1 VPEQRPYW
9 VYVLQSEEPRYG
21 RCGRLPGFFY
31 VGCTTNPAR
40 RLRQHNGAL
49 VGGGRWTSKHRP
61 WVPRSL
67 YGPYKDQSD
76 ALRAERALKHGKR
89 GVSRTQWSPS
99 DSMWCRG
106 HGPLDDWVLDPTKRD
121 ERWERVIGIENQ

>member
-1 VPEQRPYW
+1 M
-9 VYVLQSEEPRYG
+9 
-21 RCGRLPGFFY
+21 
-31 VGCTTNPAR
+31 
-40 RLRQHNGAL
+40 
-49 VGGGRWTSKHRP
+49 
-61 WVPRSL
+61 

-99 DSMWCRG
+99 ESAWCRG

-121 ERWERVIGIENQ
+121 ERWERVIGVEPT